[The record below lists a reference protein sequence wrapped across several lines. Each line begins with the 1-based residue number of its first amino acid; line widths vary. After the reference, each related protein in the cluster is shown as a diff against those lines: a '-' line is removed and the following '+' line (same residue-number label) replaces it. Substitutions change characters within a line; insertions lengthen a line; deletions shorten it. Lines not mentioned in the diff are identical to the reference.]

1 MIKETLK
8 EKLLNIALENSF
20 ITGIILFGSVARG
33 EETEKSDI
41 DLLVLWEG
49 LNPDNSYS
57 YIYKNVSKY
66 FPRES
71 VTILDMNY
79 FDFLEVK
86 DVTTLFINIVWDGIV
101 VYDKYGKLESF
112 LERVRSELIAKGI
125 ERKEVGKYY
134 YWRLP
139 KPGQKVKL
147 EI

>member
-1 MIKETLK
+1 MTKEKLK

-20 ITGIILFGSVARG
+20 IAGIILFGSVARG

-49 LNPDNSYS
+49 LNPNDSYS
-57 YIYKNVSKY
+57 YVYRNVSKY
-66 FPRES
+66 FLHES

-79 FDFLEVK
+79 YDFLKVK
-86 DVTTLFINIVWDGIV
+86 DVTALYINIVWDGIV
-101 VYDKYGKLESF
+101 IYDKYGKLESF
-112 LERVRSELIAKGI
+112 LEKVKNELIAKGI
-125 ERKEVGKYY
+125 ERKKVGKYY
-134 YWRLP
+134 YWKLP